1 MQAAEAG
8 IDLSKVDIDSL
19 ISPQERQNI
28 MDSIL
33 KPPSSRP
40 SSSGK
45 TLNPKPCP
53 QGGPS
58 SPMCRVWSET
68 ARTRNPELGAVL
80 RFGSAL
86 AMDFKPYVGLKL
98 CTRSQ
103 LPKASCSS

>member
-45 TLNPKPCP
+45 TPTPVP
-53 QGGPS
+53 
-58 SPMCRVWSET
+58 
-68 ARTRNPELGAVL
+68 
-80 RFGSAL
+80 
-86 AMDFKPYVGLKL
+86 
-98 CTRSQ
+98 
-103 LPKASCSS
+103 